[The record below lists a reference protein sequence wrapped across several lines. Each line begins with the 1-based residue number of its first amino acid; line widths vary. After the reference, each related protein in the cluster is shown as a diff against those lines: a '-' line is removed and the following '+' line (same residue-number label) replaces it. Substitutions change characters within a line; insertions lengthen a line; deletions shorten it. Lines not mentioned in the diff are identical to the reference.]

1 MNLQEGWRIDGV
13 VIRGF
18 IVLAGG
24 SPSVRPRV
32 ARPFFFRSF
41 SLPMSNAPP
50 PQAPTATLRLLGG
63 VELTGLDRDAADA
76 LLGQPKLVALLAYMA
91 LEGADGRWQRRDA
104 LVGLF
109 WPELDQAHAR
119 AALRKGVHA
128 LRNALGPNS
137 VAARGDE
144 EVRLADDVLTCDVA
158 QFTADIDS
166 GRLLRALERYRG
178 DLMPGFHL
186 AGCAELGRWLDDRR
200 MDLRER
206 ASAAAWALAQML
218 GEEQAMTQAGLWAKR
233 AVRYSW
239 SDERTLRRAL
249 TLLERGGDRAGALSL
264 YDEFARRLKQDF
276 DALPSAET
284 VALIQR
290 IRG

>member
-1 MNLQEGWRIDGV
+1 
-13 VIRGF
+13 
-18 IVLAGG
+18 
-24 SPSVRPRV
+24 
-32 ARPFFFRSF
+32 
-41 SLPMSNAPP
+41 MSRASQPP
-50 PQAPTATLRLLGG
+50 PSTATLRLLGG
-63 VELTGLDRDAADA
+63 VELLGIDRDAADA
-76 LLGQPKLVALLAYMA
+76 LLGQPKLVALLAYLAM
-91 LEGADGRWQRRDA
+91 EGADGRWQRRDA

-109 WPELDQAHAR
+109 WPEIDQTHAR

-128 LRNALGPNS
+128 LRGSLGADAI
-137 VAARGDE
+137 AARGDE
-144 EVRLADDVLTCDVA
+144 EVRLADGVLTCDVA
-158 QFTADIDS
+158 QFAADLDA
-166 GRLLRALERYRG
+166 GRLLSALERYRG

-186 AGCAELGRWLDDRR
+186 AGCAELDRWLDDSR

-206 ASAAAWALAQML
+206 ASAAAWALAQKL

-249 TLLERGGDRAGALSL
+249 ALLDRGGDRAGALSL

-284 VALIQR
+284 VALMQR